1 MCEHPRVARA
11 RLPRPD
17 DRPFAVLD
25 VGSNSA
31 RMIVFRLREG
41 EHLDVIEDARAPLR
55 LAREL
60 REGGELGPDA
70 IDRTV
75 EALRDFRAVA
85 DGAGATRMIA
95 VATSAVR
102 DADDGPALLEH
113 AHALGIPLEV
123 IDGETEARLGFLGAV
138 HDLPVTSGATLDVGG
153 GSAELTRFR
162 DRLLEA
168 SWSFELGSLR
178 LSDRF
183 LLKDPPTDPEL
194 RKLRKH
200 VAEELTGGGVAPLGQ
215 GEELVGIGGTVRNLA
230 KIDMRRTEHPL
241 HLLHGYVL
249 TAARLD
255 ALIVELAG
263 RSMKRRAQIAGLN
276 PDRADSVVGGAL
288 AIREVLRHLKGTR
301 VVVSSRG
308 LREGLAMADADG
320 AIPPPRFVRAIS
332 LATLAARFATWEPKT
347 AERRAGIAARLH
359 EALDPEARDQTRE
372 MLEHAARLLDV
383 GRAIDYY
390 QRFEHAAM
398 IATASDLAG
407 FSHEALATLTG
418 VLRQADDD
426 ARLGP
431 YARLVPGA
439 DRPAVLRAATV
450 LALSDE
456 LNRRIP
462 PGVTADLSTSW
473 HPGAFVVVAPVP
485 AGWRPRRLADR
496 FRTAFG
502 RPLHVVAVGS
512 R

>member
-1 MCEHPRVARA
+1 
-11 RLPRPD
+11 
-17 DRPFAVLD
+17 
-25 VGSNSA
+25 
-31 RMIVFRLREG
+31 
-41 EHLDVIEDARAPLR
+41 VI
-55 LAREL
+55 
-60 REGGELGPDA
+60 
-70 IDRTV
+70 
-75 EALRDFRAVA
+75 
-85 DGAGATRMIA
+85 
-95 VATSAVR
+95 
-102 DADDGPALLEH
+102 
-113 AHALGIPLEV
+113 
-123 IDGETEARLGFLGAV
+123 
-138 HDLPVTSGATLDVGG
+138 SGATLDVGG

-162 DRLLEA
+162 DRVLDA

-183 LLKDPPTDPEL
+183 LVRDPPTDPEL

-200 VAEELTGGGVAPLGQ
+200 VAAELTAGGVRPLED
-215 GEELVGIGGTVRNLA
+215 GEDLVGIGGTVRNLA
-230 KIDMRRTEHPL
+230 KVDMRRTEHPL

-255 ALIVELAG
+255 ALIAELAA
-263 RSMKRRAQIAGLN
+263 RSMKRRAQIPGLN
-276 PDRADSVVGGAL
+276 PDRADSVLGGAL
-288 AIREVLRHLKGTR
+288 AIREVMRHLKGTR

-308 LREGLAMADADG
+308 LREGLALAEG
-320 AIPPPRFVRAIS
+320 GGVIPPPRFVRAIS
-332 LATLAARFATWEPKT
+332 LATLAARFATWDPKT
-347 AERRAGIAARLH
+347 AERRAGIAARLL
-359 EALDPEARDQTRE
+359 ESLEPEAREHSRE

-407 FSHEALATLTG
+407 FSHGSLAVLTG
-418 VLRQADDD
+418 ILRQADDD

-431 YARLVPGA
+431 YARLVPG
-439 DRPAVLRAATV
+439 DERPAVLRAATV

-462 PGVTADLSTSW
+462 PGVAAELSTSW

-485 AGWRPRRLADR
+485 TGWRPRRLADR